1 MSTDAMKAIASKLKT
16 KREWFGYSQK
26 ELAMLAG
33 VNDQAVQRI
42 EAGGANPTIDT
53 VSKLLKALGCEL
65 SVIDGSSLADALT
78 REVSLSDLTDK
89 CFKRSMIPF
98 SVIYESNKATRQ
110 LSASVLGGLANRGG
124 CVAIMDKTEMQA
136 RELLDRTGFNS
147 PYDLSSHS
155 DVEKNYSR
163 WLQHL
168 YTRQGVLLGPEDNVA
183 PGVDGTTALA
193 GELTNVY
200 ISKIAEDISVG
211 YVDKHNGY
219 VDISEDYADKSLN
232 VDNLWEMM
240 SGLFQ
245 FWMPRLLAEDY
256 GFVDAVAFCERKM
269 ADEDYGKWIEHSIAD
284 ALAAMPI
291 DDVDFS
297 SNQFFNADLQV
308 YALTDTSENS
318 AFSTTVLTRFL
329 LSQIKYDSLT
339 STECYDGHA
348 KSLVVMAGNDLTRLR
363 NRNVMDNR
371 AWTDSNSDLIPL
383 IRTSR
388 SLGIPIV
395 FCYDTSDYL
404 ADNDWY
410 KINSLTECASFVAY
424 GALDERKTEIAC
436 KRLGVP
442 ATSDNKNV
450 LMDAGDIGIW
460 CKSKIISDDPVIP
473 RWINKHDEHEVEG
486 DTARGVKPEGDR
498 EDCTV
503 TSFYGAH
510 GSGKTTVS
518 VMMAS
523 KMASMGRK
531 VCVLGVYGKNF
542 AQEEGWEEAMNCVLG
557 VYGKNSKQTLGRA
570 MGVESLARRQNHV
583 MILDDDERKTQL
595 EMIDSNVIHSF
606 SANADLLLSEADE
619 LAGDHL
625 GQARER
631 LKTIISRLRK
641 YYDDVIVDFDDE
653 ALRILDGSDG
663 LVDVIVPCLRVIDA
677 GNESQDREKL
687 ETRLKVFKLTE
698 IAPWVIMEKDAEG
711 KPVGKTGEVV
721 GEIKLPI
728 ADNLSLSSFENR
740 IGKAIKNGV
749 FAKRFDDGLG
759 KLLKSIDEILLKAAT
774 TKKD

>member
-26 ELAMLAG
+26 ELAMLAR

-78 REVSLSDLTDK
+78 RKVSLSDLTDK

-98 SVIYESNKATRQ
+98 SVIYESNEATRQ
-110 LSASVLGGLANRGG
+110 LSANVLEGLARRGG
-124 CVAIMDKTEMQA
+124 CVAIMDKTETQA
-136 RELLDRTGFNS
+136 RNLLVDRMGFIM
-147 PYDLSSHS
+147 YDLSSHS
-155 DVEKNYSR
+155 DVEKDYAR

-168 YTRQGVLLGPEDNVA
+168 YTRQGALLGPEDNVA

-200 ISKIAEDISVG
+200 ISRIAEDISVG
-211 YVDKHNGY
+211 YADKHNGY
-219 VDISEDYADKSLN
+219 VNISEGYADKSIN
-232 VDNLWEMM
+232 VDSLWEMM

-269 ADEDYGKWIEHSIAD
+269 ADEDYGKWIEHSVAD
-284 ALAAMPI
+284 ALAAMPV
-291 DDVDFS
+291 DDVDSS
-297 SNQFFNADLQV
+297 SNQFSIADLQV

-318 AFSTTVLTRFL
+318 AFSMTVLTRFL
-329 LSQIKYDSLT
+329 LSQIKYNNLT
-339 STECYDGHA
+339 PTKLYDGHV
-348 KSLVVMAGNDLTRLR
+348 KSLVVMAGNGLTQLR
-363 NRNVMDNR
+363 DCNVMDNR
-371 AWTDSNSDLIPL
+371 AWTDQNSDLIPL

-404 ADNDWY
+404 VDKDWY
-410 KINSLTECASFVAY
+410 QINNLTECASFVAY
-424 GALDERKTEIAC
+424 GALDEWKTESAC

-442 ATSDNKNV
+442 ATSDNKRV
-450 LMDAGDIGIW
+450 LMDAGDMGVW
-460 CKSKIISDDPVIP
+460 CKSKIISDDPVSP
-473 RWINKHDEHEVEG
+473 RWINKPDEREVEE
-486 DTARGVKPEGDR
+486 DNASDVKPEGDL
-498 EDCTV
+498 EGCTV
-503 TSFYGAH
+503 VSFYGDH

-531 VCVLGVYGKNF
+531 VCVLGVYGKN
-542 AQEEGWEEAMNCVLG
+542 
-557 VYGKNSKQTLGRA
+557 SKQTLGRA

-583 MILDDDERKTQL
+583 MMLDDDERRTPL

-606 SANADLLLSEADE
+606 SANADLLLAEADRLE
-619 LAGDHL
+619 DDHL

-631 LKTIISRLRK
+631 LKTMISRLRK
-641 YYDDVIVDFDDE
+641 YYEDVIVDFDDE
-653 ALRILDGSDG
+653 ALRLLDGNDG

-677 GNESQDREKL
+677 SHESQDRDKL
-687 ETRLKVFKLTE
+687 ETRLKAFKLTE
-698 IAPWVIMEKDAEG
+698 IAPWVIMEKDDNG
-711 KPVGKTGEVV
+711 KQVGKTGEVT

-728 ADNLSLSSFENR
+728 ADYLSLSSFEK
-740 IGKAIKNGV
+740 KAIKNG
-749 FAKRFDDGLG
+749 ALANRFDDGLV
-759 KLLKSIDEILLKAAT
+759 KLLMNMIFLKEAT
-774 TKKD
+774 AKKG

>member
-78 REVSLSDLTDK
+78 HEVSLSDLTDK
-89 CFKRSMIPF
+89 FFKRSMIPF

-155 DVEKNYSR
+155 DVEKNYAR

-168 YTRQGVLLGPEDNVA
+168 YTRQGVILGPDDNVA

-219 VDISEDYADKSLN
+219 VDISEGYADKSLN
-232 VDNLWEMM
+232 VDSLWEMM

-318 AFSTTVLTRFL
+318 VFSMTVLTRFL
-329 LSQIKYDSLT
+329 LSQLKYDSLT

-348 KSLVVMAGNDLTRLR
+348 KSLVVMAGNDLTWLR
-363 NRNVMDNR
+363 DLNVMDNR
-371 AWTDSNSDLIPL
+371 AWTDQNSDLIPL

-424 GALDERKTEIAC
+424 GALDERKAEIAC

-442 ATSDNKNV
+442 ATSDNKRI

-460 CKSKIISDDPVIP
+460 CKSKIVSDDPVIP

-486 DTARGVKPEGDR
+486 DTARDVKPEGDR

-503 TSFYGAH
+503 MSFYGGH

-531 VCVLGVYGKNF
+531 VCVLGVYGKN
-542 AQEEGWEEAMNCVLG
+542 
-557 VYGKNSKQTLGRA
+557 SKQTLGRA

-583 MILDDDERKTQL
+583 MMLDDDERRTPL
-595 EMIDSNVIHSF
+595 EMIDPNVIHSF
-606 SANADLLLSEADE
+606 SANADLLLSEADK

-631 LKTIISRLRK
+631 LKTMISRLRK

-677 GNESQDREKL
+677 GHESQDREKL
-687 ETRLKVFKLTE
+687 ETQRFLSLLIPFALLQDRENLETRLKAFKLTE

-711 KPVGKTGEVV
+711 KPVGKTGEVA

-728 ADNLSLSSFENR
+728 ADYLSLSSFENR